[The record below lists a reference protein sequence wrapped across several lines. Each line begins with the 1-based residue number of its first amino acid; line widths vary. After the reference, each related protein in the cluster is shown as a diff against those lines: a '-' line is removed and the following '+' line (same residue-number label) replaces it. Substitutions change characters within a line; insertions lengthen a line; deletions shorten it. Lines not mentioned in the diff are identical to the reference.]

1 MQHRI
6 KKRELGTPKG
16 SAKLFFLWQG
26 SVLRKNNI
34 PNRRFN
40 NERCNISDTLIVELC
55 AVKWYNITNDHV
67 LPKGK
72 NMMASVW
79 LFNEIWYI

>member
-1 MQHRI
+1 
-6 KKRELGTPKG
+6 LKG
-16 SAKLFFLWQG
+16 DRFLRQG

-67 LPKGK
+67 LTKGK
-72 NMMASVW
+72 NMMISVC
-79 LFNEIWYI
+79 LCSEIWFIWNVSI